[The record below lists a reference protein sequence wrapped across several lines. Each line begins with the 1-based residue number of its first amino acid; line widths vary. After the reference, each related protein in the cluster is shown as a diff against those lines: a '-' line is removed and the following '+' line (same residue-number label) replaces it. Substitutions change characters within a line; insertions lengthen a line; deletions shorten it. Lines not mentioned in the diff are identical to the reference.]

1 MTQKLLIPCKGFSI
15 GGATPPTYYA
25 TLECPDT
32 IIVGSGQTNTFKLYC
47 DSSNTGAS
55 SSTANV
61 GIELPDGGGEVLFQG
76 VSPSTTAKTK
86 TISFSDSLWNS
97 STSSNKLRFLVYAVS
112 NSANTLVAKEIYANA
127 TQSMA
132 PTFTLSISPS
142 QNIIQGKTAVT
153 VSISGAA
160 GKLGASVSSRSINV
174 GGQTSSDSSLT
185 VTPKTSGAVSVSATV
200 KDSRGLSATKTAT
213 LNVTSYSPPSV
224 DPIQAVRVNGSG
236 QADDEGTK
244 ARVKVTWANGKLAG
258 TDTNTTCTLKYR
270 ASNTSTYTDC
280 STVISGQEYVLDG
293 PFDTEL
299 GYEFV
304 ATVSDN
310 LSSVPGYGYLD
321 RAYFTMDFRKGGKG
335 IAFGQACTE
344 DGFTVNM
351 LTTFNESL
359 AFDDTGANGGWINGK
374 TQFSKVPIH
383 FNIPHVVDG
392 SRFDPLIAGKD
403 VNGNYWAFGQG
414 AGQEICFVGF
424 KANRIENGVDW
435 KVSINTLTGALSSS
449 NIAPNIPLMAYPV
462 GAVYISNNSTS
473 PASLF
478 GGSWTPVDG
487 VFPRFNAFSEGIR
500 NGGSN
505 THTLSAAEMP
515 AHTHG
520 LSTSVYLNDN
530 SVTKSGAH
538 STWWNTKRNDTK
550 VTASSSGGG
559 GAHNNVPYY
568 RTFYAWIRTA

>member
-142 QNIIQGKTAVT
+142 QNIIQGKTAVA

-244 ARVKVTWANGKLAG
+244 ARVRVTGKKGNLAG
-258 TDTNTTCTLKYR
+258 ADTNTTCILKYR
-270 ASNTSTYTDC
+270 ALGTSTFTDC
-280 STVISGQEYVLDG
+280 GTVELGQEYVLDG
-293 PFDTEL
+293 PFNTEL

-374 TQFSKVPIH
+374 NQFSKVPIH
-383 FNIPHVVDG
+383 FNVPHKVDG

-424 KANRIENGVDW
+424 KAGRTENGIDW
-435 KVSINTLTGALSSS
+435 KVSIDTLTGAISAPGLS
-449 NIAPNIPLMAYPV
+449 LTAYPV
-462 GAVYISNNSTS
+462 GAVYISYTSTS

-478 GGSWTPVDG
+478 GGSWTPIVGRFPYFNNGNG
-487 VFPRFNAFSEGIR
+487 V
-500 NGGSN
+500 GGSH
-505 THTLSAAEMP
+505 THTLTASEMP
-515 AHTHG
+515 SHNHG
-520 LSTSVYLNDN
+520 LSN
-530 SVTKSGAH
+530 SRDGTGVGFWKTDAGSGSKWSLLTRTYSGCDYALTVG
-538 STWWNTKRNDTK
+538 SM
-550 VTASSSGGG
+550 GGG
-559 GAHNNVPYY
+559 GAHNNMPAYQ
-568 RTFYAWIRTA
+568 TLYAWRRTA